1 MAIEHVPTVGQHP
14 LPAGS
19 ADCHAHVIKT
29 GLPLVPDRHSQPV
42 AEAPVEAYL
51 RTLDAYGVTYG
62 LLTAPSFY
70 GHNNDVLLD
79 ALAKGRGR
87 LRGTAIVEPRVSEQ
101 TLASLKEAGVCG
113 LRLNWVRRASLP
125 DIASPEYASLLAKAA
140 NLGLHIEVYLE
151 GEFLPPVLAVI
162 QRSRARVVIDHFG
175 HPPGGDGAADSDGF
189 KALLRSIDAGNTWV
203 KLSAPFR
210 LRGAS
215 AAMLAREL
223 ITRRDGE
230 RVVWATDWPWV
241 GFETDIT
248 YGQCVA
254 WLFEW
259 APDARV
265 RKRILVD
272 NPREAFG
279 FGP

>member
-1 MAIEHVPTVGQHP
+1 
-14 LPAGS
+14 
-19 ADCHAHVIKT
+19 
-29 GLPLVPDRHSQPV
+29 
-42 AEAPVEAYL
+42 
-51 RTLDAYGVTYG
+51 
-62 LLTAPSFY
+62 
-70 GHNNDVLLD
+70 
-79 ALAKGRGR
+79 
-87 LRGTAIVEPRVSEQ
+87 
-101 TLASLKEAGVCG
+101 
-113 LRLNWVRRASLP
+113 
-125 DIASPEYASLLAKAA
+125 
-140 NLGLHIEVYLE
+140 EVYLE

-175 HPPGGDGAADSDGF
+175 HPPGGDRAADSDGF